1 MTLTRGKV
9 DRVIGRVKI
18 CEVLF
23 KIITDYLSRR
33 RGAADLLVDIIE
45 EHVVLAG
52 QVGLLDG
59 GRHPFPASEPHF
71 G

>member
-9 DRVIGRVKI
+9 DRVIGKVKI

-23 KIITDYLSRR
+23 KINNYLSRR

>member
-1 MTLTRGKV
+1 MRS
-9 DRVIGRVKI
+9 
-18 CEVLF
+18 
-23 KIITDYLSRR
+23 IIQNNYLSRR

-52 QVGLLDG
+52 QVGLWVG
-59 GRHPFPASEPHF
+59 GHRPFPASEPHF